1 MQEEQKITVLISDI
15 RVFVAYAAID
25 VLIAVGMFAV
35 APKGLGQVMGVAFA
49 LMLLPL
55 PPTRAL
61 LHALAKSSTPQTS
74 LTKWSRRRR
83 PVPLRCD
90 HSLPHRLP
98 FLIRRLPRF

>member
-35 APKGLGQVMGVAFA
+35 APKGFGQVMGVAFA

-55 PPTRAL
+55 PLLVLYFTRWRKVA
-61 LHALAKSSTPQTS
+61 
-74 LTKWSRRRR
+74 
-83 PVPLRCD
+83 
-90 HSLPHRLP
+90 HRKQA
-98 FLIRRLPRF
+98 